1 MNDGRQK
8 LLTILCWLWVAVVIA
23 YMAWGTFTYS
33 GLYRWLAE
41 WQVEQW
47 GGYYQKWTA
56 ALPGIAMAL
65 PALAWLGHRSRMKRA
80 QEATSPVA
88 QARTAKRTAWITLA
102 AGLLCLAVG
111 GGAWALSQ
119 NVPDGSEAATPFDA
133 ARLGSG
139 PLPTNK
145 VRIRGTVDPEGSS
158 SVERTG
164 GTSDRVTYYAGF
176 RPENDAK
183 DVPLRLFIER
193 NTPGPE
199 ALTSLQAF
207 LPEQTGYLVEN
218 GVPELALRDL
228 RARGIRVADPH
239 WLLRTSN
246 GSLREPYYVVAG
258 VGGML
263 GLICLLVGLIAF
275 FQARRRAW
283 LATAIRVGE
292 RPGF

>member
-8 LLTILCWLWVAVVIA
+8 LLTILSWLWVAVVIA

-33 GLYRWLAE
+33 GLYRWLAD

-56 ALPGIAMAL
+56 ALPGILLCL
-65 PALAWLGHRSRMKRA
+65 PALAWLGRRSRMKRA
-80 QEATSPVA
+80 REAASPVA
-88 QARTAKRTAWITLA
+88 QAQTAKRTAWITLA

-119 NVPDGSEAATPFDA
+119 NVPDGSEPAVPFDA

-139 PLPTNK
+139 LLPTTK
-145 VRIRGTVDPEGSS
+145 VRIRGAVDPEGSS
-158 SVERTG
+158 GVERTG
-164 GTSDRVTYYAGF
+164 GASERVTYYAGF
-176 RPENDAK
+176 RPEGDAK
-183 DVPLRLFIER
+183 DAPLRLFIER

-218 GVPELALRDL
+218 GVPDLAMRDL
-228 RARGIRVADPH
+228 RARGIRVANPH
-239 WLLRTSN
+239 WLLKTGS
-246 GSLREPYYVVAG
+246 GSLREPYYVVAA

-263 GLICLLVGLIAF
+263 GLICLLVGLAAF

-283 LATAIRVGE
+283 LASAIRADE
-292 RPGF
+292 RP